1 MEAED
6 FIRAKDM
13 QIASLCE
20 ELHRER
26 MNSERLEAEIANLY
40 HAAQKSTRENL
51 DLRKRLQAYIDAC
64 ASIVRA
70 ECEADELRAE
80 VAMLQAQAR
89 IIAEE
94 RDDARDTV
102 LKLRRERAA
111 QDAVIATYRDEA
123 CRESCRDKAAADGGW
138 ANI

>member
-1 MEAED
+1 VSYEMEAED

-51 DLRKRLQAYIDAC
+51 DLRKRLQAYID
-64 ASIVRA
+64 
-70 ECEADELRAE
+70 EADEQIQLASARRAE
-80 VAMLQAQAR
+80 L
-89 IIAEE
+89 
-94 RDDARDTV
+94 
-102 LKLRRERAA
+102 
-111 QDAVIATYRDEA
+111 EA
-123 CRESCRDKAAADGGW
+123 IEL
-138 ANI
+138 